1 MCTTK
6 FITGRF
12 VKRAVI
18 LLALAGVMPS
28 AQAANKFNATLEG
41 QSVSNSVWQAGGLS
55 GWQELDLIPCRMRYS
70 GGAANNQTIVLQF
83 DHTKSS
89 TTPPLTG
96 IQNLFYFTNSPGVTF
111 VSGPTLSAPVG
122 VDTWYYTYVVNVT
135 ASTNVCFTEFRS
147 RLSAGSHNFTG
158 SSLALKG
165 LLNGSPSP
173 GVLQIYKSAPG
184 LGTPDLVV
192 TKLGPAFASPGS
204 TITYT
209 LNYTNKAGGTVGAQ
223 LTDSLPGALTFGNC
237 SGGCYLVGNL
247 VTWDVGSIPAG
258 GSGSVT
264 YTAVVTNNAVNGST
278 FKNSV
283 ALLSADNDN
292 NPSDN
297 YASVTTTITSGCIP
311 PSISSNPAGLTN
323 CPGTPAT
330 FSVGA
335 SGTTLHYQWRKD
347 GTNIS
352 GATGS
357 SYAIASASAAN
368 VGSYNVVVTNLC
380 GSVTSSAAPLALQTL
395 TTADPLVSQTN
406 CPGATVSFSTTA
418 HGTGPFTYQWSKGGA
433 PLSSQT
439 DNSLI
444 LTGITAASAGT
455 YAVQVTGSCNSVT
468 NSASLTVNTLTT
480 ADALVSQTNCA
491 GATVTFST
499 AAQGTGPFT
508 YQWAKNGAPLS
519 GKTDASLTL
528 PGVTTTDTANYS
540 VRVTGTCNSV
550 TNSASLTVNTLTTAD
565 ALVSQT
571 NCAGTTV
578 TFSTAA
584 QGTGPFT
591 YQWAKNG
598 APLPGKTDASLTLPG
613 VTTTDTANYSV
624 RVTGTCNSVT
634 NSASLTVNTLTTA
647 DALVPQTNCAGAT
660 VSFSTAAHG
669 TGPFTYQ
676 WSKDGALLPGKTDA
690 SLTLPSVTTADTAN
704 YSVRVTGTCNSVT
717 NSASLTVNT
726 LTTADALVSQTNC
739 AGTTVTFSTA
749 AHGTG
754 PFTYQWSKDGAPLP
768 GKTDASLT
776 LPGVTTTDTA
786 NYSVRVTGTCNSV
799 TNSAS
804 LTVNT
809 LTTADALVSQ
819 TNCAGATVTF
829 STAAHGTGPFT
840 YQWSKDGVP
849 LPDRTDSSL
858 TLAGIGAASDG
869 TYSVR
874 VTGAC
879 NSVTNSAKLTVN
891 LLTTADALVSQT
903 ACPGDAVTFSAVAQ
917 GTGPFSYQWRKDGKV
932 VTGATGSVLTLNNV
946 TALDA
951 DTYSVTINGTC
962 NSVTKSATLS
972 VNRPTTATSMADQT
986 ICFVRDA
993 TFSTK
998 AGGTGPF
1005 SYVWKKDGLLLADR
1019 TDSSITITNAG
1030 AADAGAYTVEV
1041 AGRCNSVTNSARLTV
1056 LSDGL
1061 PTPVTFAN
1069 GQAITITDFSP
1080 ATPYPSTIEVSCVP
1094 TLITNVTVTVSNLSH
1109 SYAADISMLL
1119 VGPAGQTVML
1129 MTDAGDNSAIVNA
1142 TLGFGDAAAD
1152 FLPEAGPIVSGV
1164 YKPTS
1169 YDALDS
1175 LPPGAPGGPYGSSFT
1190 VFNGTDANGTWSLYV
1205 ADHAAEDAGMIA
1217 GGWSL
1222 TIGWDSALL
1231 PPKLTSPTVTGK
1243 SSPQATLVGQP
1254 GQTYIIEASTDLIN
1268 WTAMCTNTLNG
1279 NCWSFVDEKATN
1291 FSARFYRAVRKP

>member
-41 QSVSNSVWQAGGLS
+41 QSVSNNVWQAGGLA
-55 GWQELDLIPCRMRYS
+55 GWQELDLIPCRIRYS
-70 GGAANNQTIVLQF
+70 GGAGNNQTIVLQF

-111 VSGPTLSAPVG
+111 VSGPTLTAPVG
-122 VDTWYYTYVVNVT
+122 IDTWYYTYVVNVA

-223 LTDSLPGALTFGNC
+223 LTDSLPGVLTFGNC

-247 VTWDVGSIPAG
+247 VTWDLGSIPAG

-439 DNSLI
+439 DSSLI

-491 GATVTFST
+491 GTTVTFST

-550 TNSASLTVNTLTTAD
+550 TNSASLA
-565 ALVSQT
+565 
-571 NCAGTTV
+571 
-578 TFSTAA
+578 
-584 QGTGPFT
+584 
-591 YQWAKNG
+591 
-598 APLPGKTDASLTLPG
+598 
-613 VTTTDTANYSV
+613 
-624 RVTGTCNSVT
+624 
-634 NSASLTVNTLTTA
+634 
-647 DALVPQTNCAGAT
+647 
-660 VSFSTAAHG
+660 
-669 TGPFTYQ
+669 
-676 WSKDGALLPGKTDA
+676 
-690 SLTLPSVTTADTAN
+690 
-704 YSVRVTGTCNSVT
+704 
-717 NSASLTVNT
+717 VNT

-776 LPGVTTTDTA
+776 LPSVTTTDTA

-829 STAAHGTGPFT
+829 STAAQGTGPFT

-1019 TDSSITITNAG
+1019 TDSSITITNAS

-1175 LPPGAPGGPYGSSFT
+1175 LPPGAPGGPYGGSFT